1 MVKNN
6 KLKSRGKKI
15 VSKKTRLNENEKT
28 VIWMVVWV
36 AIVFAIVIGGYFTA
50 VQMKKF
56 NYAGIQ
62 FNQEKYGDLNLYH
75 GRFPVIYQGKLYSYY
90 NFYLRTD
97 PRKNNITINTQLSL
111 SKNISVSL
119 EKNAS
124 KCSTVMGA
132 QMEFG
137 KFVGIFPWV
146 AQVNSGVFDADIAN
160 ATNLTR
166 ITCKDANPDQSVY
179 IIKSSDVAS
188 IEKGEKDNCFYLNV
202 GNCQNQDTVERFI
215 IASIAQINNKKIN

>member
-1 MVKNN
+1 MA
-6 KLKSRGKKI
+6 KKI
-15 VSKKTRLNENEKT
+15 KQNKPKSKEEHTL
-28 VIWMVVWV
+28 IWMLVWV
-36 AIVFAIVIGGYFTA
+36 GIVFAIVIGGYFMS

-62 FNQEKYGDLNLYH
+62 FNEEKYGQLSLFH

-90 NFYLRTD
+90 NFYQRTD
-97 PRKNNITINTQLSL
+97 PRENNISVNTLLSL

-124 KCSTVMGA
+124 QCGSVMAA
-132 QMEFG
+132 QVEFG

-146 AQVNSGVFDADIAN
+146 KQVNSGVFDADIAN
-160 ATNLTR
+160 ATGLTR

-179 IIKSSDVAS
+179 IIQSSDIPSV
-188 IEKGEKDNCFYLNV
+188 EKGEKENCFYLNV
-202 GNCQNQDTVERFI
+202 GNCKNLETVERFI
-215 IASIAQINNKKIN
+215 VASIAQINNKTIN